1 MARATSHRAS
11 FNLIIA
17 FIFTFNQ
24 QMDSRSVF
32 GAATAAARPGS
43 DGKKCLD
50 KVEMFE
56 ETEYDETIKCD
67 HSHDRRCHTTYVTN
81 YESQQEEEC
90 EENCRRNCFINYEK
104 NAFNETVQVCR
115 TPLVKDCD
123 VSGPEICRTEYESEC
138 WIKQEEHDVEA
149 DVVECETIQAEN
161 CRTEYESV
169 CTTETVTNYVIEN
182 EQQCATRSVPECAT
196 TVRNVPEEQ
205 CATRTVQECTTVADN
220 KCTTEEKCTTETQT
234 VVDVATTQECQ
245 DIVRQVCTETQ
256 VAVQTHSAIAGHAVA
271 AAPQVV
277 AVIAPAAVPVGCGV
291 KEGAEVC
298 QEKAQTIVQNN
309 LKEECSLEHQRTC
322 AHVTKLVV
330 TVCQP
335 QATRA
340 TATITARRLPRR
352 RDLPRALQA
361 HQPAQELLRGR
372 HRGEV
377 LPEAPEDRGV
387 RRRGD

>member
-1 MARATSHRAS
+1 MSRHATTSAAMARATAHRAS
-11 FNLIIA
+11 FI
-17 FIFTFNQ
+17 FILTFTFNQ
-24 QMDSRSVF
+24 QLDSRSVF
-32 GAATAAARPGS
+32 GAATAAASPGS

-50 KVEMFE
+50 KVEMVE
-56 ETEYDETIKCD
+56 ETEYDETVQCD
-67 HSHDRRCHTTYVTN
+67 HSYDRRCHTTYVTN
-81 YESQQEEEC
+81 
-90 EENCRRNCFINYEK
+90 
-104 NAFNETVQVCR
+104 
-115 TPLVKDCD
+115 
-123 VSGPEICRTEYESEC
+123 YESEC